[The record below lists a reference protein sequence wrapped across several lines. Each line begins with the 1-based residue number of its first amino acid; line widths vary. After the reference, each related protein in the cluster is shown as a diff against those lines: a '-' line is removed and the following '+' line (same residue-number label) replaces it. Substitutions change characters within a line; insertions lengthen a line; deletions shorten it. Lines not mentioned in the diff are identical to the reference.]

1 MELCNNMNNKTRS
14 SLRKVINVTGTV
26 IHTNF
31 GRSLL
36 SKEAIQSIELVC
48 KNYISLEYDIESGQ
62 RGHRDK
68 LTEDLIKELTGCE
81 ASIVVNNNASAVF
94 LCLNTL
100 AKGREV
106 IVSRG
111 ELIEIGGSFRI
122 PDVMQSSGAILREV
136 GTTNR
141 TYIKDYLNAINEN
154 TALLLKVHT
163 SNYRLEG
170 YVTSV
175 HTDEIVALGKEKNIP
190 VMEDLGSG
198 ALIDLSKYGLP
209 KEPIVKDSIEA
220 GVDIVTFSGDK
231 LLGGPQSG
239 IIVGKEKFIKVIRN
253 NPLMRCVRICKM
265 TISALE
271 TTLRMYIDGKEEQI
285 PSIAMI
291 TRPIDEI
298 RNVAQEITKK
308 LRPILNGIAEV
319 WDQGGNSQV
328 GSGALPV
335 ESIRSWYVALRPI
348 SMSVEKLAELFRNV
362 EIPIIGRIN
371 EGCLLMDMRTVYNN
385 EMNDLIKMAESIRIE
400 LKK

>member
-1 MELCNNMNNKTRS
+1 MDNKAKS
-14 SLRKVINVTGTV
+14 PIKKLINVTGTI

-36 SKEAIQSIELVC
+36 SKEAIKNVEFACS
-48 KNYISLEYDIESGQ
+48 NYINLEYNIESGQ
-62 RGHRDK
+62 RGHRDQ
-68 LTEDLIKELTGCE
+68 LTEDLVKELTGCE
-81 ASIVVNNNASAVF
+81 ASIIVNNNASAVL

-100 AKGREV
+100 AQGKEV

-111 ELIEIGGSFRI
+111 ELVEIGGSFRI
-122 PDVMQSSGAILREV
+122 PDVMRSSGAILKEV

-141 TYIKDYLNAINEN
+141 TYLKDYLNAINEN
-154 TALLLKVHT
+154 TALLMKVHT
-163 SNYRLEG
+163 SNYKLEG
-170 YVTSV
+170 YTANVGI
-175 HTDEIVALGKEKNIP
+175 DEIVALGKEKNIP

-209 KEPIVKDSIEA
+209 KEPIVKDSIKS

-239 IIVGKEKFIKVIRN
+239 IIIGKEKFIKIIRN
-253 NPLMRCVRICKM
+253 NPLMRCVRVCKM

-271 TTLRMYIDGKEEQI
+271 ATLRMYINGKEEQI

-298 RNVAQEITKK
+298 QKVAKETATNLGLIFDD
-308 LRPILNGIAEV
+308 IAEV
-319 WDQGGNSQV
+319 WDQEGTSQV

-335 ESIRSWYVALRPI
+335 ESIKSWHIVIKPI
-348 SMSVEKLAELFRNV
+348 NMSVEKLADLYRNA
-362 EIPIIGRIN
+362 EIPVIGRIN
-371 EGCLLMDMRTVYNN
+371 EGCLLMDMRTVYDD
-385 EMNDLIKMAESIRIE
+385 EMQDLLEISKEIKDKICCQV
-400 LKK
+400 